1 MKHNKMKK
9 LSLLI
14 WLVLLLKAV
23 LAQELQY
30 DVFLIN
36 ESQQLLENQ
45 ILENSN
51 LIFIFQTKTGKNII
65 QSQQNHG
72 LHSNQLFTDQNGISN
87 NTFINQTGTSHATG
101 LIQKGNFND
110 AQINSIGQLTST
122 VVNQNGDWNKVNFS
136 IENIDDF
143 LKAAQVLQT
152 GNNNLVDLKITGS
165 RLFWESDVKD
175 AVVAQTGNNHSFSA
189 VLDSYK
195 SPIVVNQQAG
205 PNGEGMK
212 VDISTSDFYFP
223 NK

>member
-1 MKHNKMKK
+1 MK
-9 LSLLI
+9 S
-14 WLVLLLKAV
+14 
-23 LAQELQY
+23 
-30 DVFLIN
+30 
-36 ESQQLLENQ
+36 
-45 ILENSN
+45 
-51 LIFIFQTKTGKNII
+51 IFIIPLI
-65 QSQQNHG
+65 MG
-72 LHSNQLFTDQNGISN
+72 LSVVTL
-87 NTFINQTGTSHATG
+87 
-101 LIQKGNFND
+101 D
-110 AQINSIGQLTST
+110 AQINDGGFDEVFNSQQLQSNNLSHIQQIQDGNYIFTLQEQHGDLINNILVYQDGVKNMGEINQNGTGHSTSLLQNGNNNEANLLSTGQLTST

-136 IENIDDF
+136 IENKDDF